1 MLQLTDDTFDQEVL
15 NFDKPVL
22 VDFWAPWC
30 GPCRML
36 APILDELSKEYE
48 GKAKICKINV
58 DENPAMT
65 SYYRVSGIPCL
76 KFFKQGVI
84 VDEMVGMSPKGN
96 IAKKLETILA
106 D

>member
-1 MLQLTDDTFDQEVL
+1 MIQLTDNTFDQEVL
-15 NFDKPVL
+15 NSDKPVL

-36 APILDELSKEYE
+36 APILDELSEEYE

-96 IAKKLETILA
+96 IAKKLDTILA